1 MMIYRLPLM
10 QDGNKNI
17 NLFFPRSHCI
27 LCSKA
32 IRPKNL
38 IPIFSFLLQKGK
50 CDACKE
56 PISLMYP
63 LNELLHLLV
72 GLLLYFLFGLN
83 AQLFF
88 AYFVFFS
95 FFILFILDYK
105 YFLLPFWLNLGMIL
119 VGFVSIGVYETF
131 TIPTFGFNQ
140 LNISFAG
147 LFVGFFTLWLI
158 NTLFRVIKGIDGI
171 GGGDFILLSS
181 IGSLVGIFAL
191 PFVLLLGSIS
201 ALMIYFSKGRGIG
214 NEIPL
219 GSGFVIGFLLY
230 CFFQYFELLQN
241 YMVY

>member
-1 MMIYRLPLM
+1 M

-32 IRPKNL
+32 IGPKNL

-105 YFLLPFWLNLGMIL
+105 YFLLPFWLNLGMVL

-158 NTLFRVIKGIDGI
+158 NTLFKAIKGIDGI

>member
-1 MMIYRLPLM
+1 M

-17 NLFFPRSHCI
+17 NLFFPRSHCV

-72 GLLLYFLFGLN
+72 GLLLYFILGLN
-83 AQLFF
+83 AQLFI
-88 AYFVFFS
+88 AYIVFFS

-105 YFLLPFWLNLGMIL
+105 YFLLPFWLNLGMVL
-119 VGFVSIGVYETF
+119 VGFIAIGIYETF
-131 TIPTFGFNQ
+131 TIPSLGFNQ
-140 LNISFAG
+140 LYISLSG
-147 LFVGFFTLWLI
+147 LFVGFFALWLI
-158 NTLFRVIKGIDGI
+158 NKLYKVIRGIDGI

-191 PFVLLLGSIS
+191 PFVLLLGSLS
-201 ALMIYFSKGRGIG
+201 ALMIYFLKGKSTRPCNTSRVWFCDGIL
-214 NEIPL
+214 IVL
-219 GSGFVIGFLLY
+219 FIAIF
-230 CFFQYFELLQN
+230 
-241 YMVY
+241 

>member
-10 QDGNKNI
+10 QDGNKKI

-72 GLLLYFLFGLN
+72 GLLLYFIFGLN
-83 AQLFF
+83 AKLFF

-105 YFLLPFWLNLGMIL
+105 YFLLPFWLNLGMVL
-119 VGFVSIGVYETF
+119 VGFVSIGIYEIF

-147 LFVGFFTLWLI
+147 LFVGFFALWLI

-181 IGSLVGIFAL
+181 IGSVVGIFAL

>member
-10 QDGNKNI
+10 QDGNKKI

-27 LCSKA
+27 ICSKA

-105 YFLLPFWLNLGMIL
+105 YFLLPFWLNLGMVL
-119 VGFVSIGVYETF
+119 VGFVSIGIYETF

-158 NTLFRVIKGIDGI
+158 NTLFRAIKGIDGI

-201 ALMIYFSKGRGIG
+201 ALMIYFSKGGGIG